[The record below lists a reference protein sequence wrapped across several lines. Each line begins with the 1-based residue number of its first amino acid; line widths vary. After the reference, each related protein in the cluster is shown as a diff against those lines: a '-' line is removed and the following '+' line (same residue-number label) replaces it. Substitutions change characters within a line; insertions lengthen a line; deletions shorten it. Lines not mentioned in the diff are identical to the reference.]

1 MRAVALAS
9 VLLFMFLMFE
19 LFQKPKPI
27 KEPRIVY
34 PDMKT
39 DPNLEG
45 KHRYVAGFNHP
56 LTKA

>member
-9 VLLFMFLMFE
+9 CFLFMFLLYE
-19 LFQKPKPI
+19 LFHSPKPI

-45 KHRYVAGFNHP
+45 K
-56 LTKA
+56 